1 MKRFKTIHVIQ
12 ITTLLFSI
20 TQIQSYGQTMF
31 ATSPDSI
38 RIAYEIRGDK
48 APALVFVHGWSCDRS
63 YWKNQVEPLSG
74 SHKIV
79 NIDLA
84 GHGESGLGRRAWTM
98 EAFGADVA
106 AVVRKLGLKNVIMI
120 GHSMG
125 SCVIA
130 EAARQLPRGTVAGL
144 IFVDQYKQLHTPPSP
159 EEIQAFAARLET
171 NFVDSVAA
179 FVRRI
184 FHPDTD
190 SSLVEI
196 VAKDMSSA
204 PPAVALEAFRST
216 WTYSN
221 QITHTLEELKLP
233 VIFIN
238 SDNRP
243 TDKTSMDRYGVQ
255 VMIMPGVGHFLMM
268 EDPEKFNLLLKSAI
282 SKIVQ

>member
-1 MKRFKTIHVIQ
+1 MKRFNLIRVIQ
-12 ITTLLFSI
+12 ITTLLFLNS
-20 TQIQSYGQTMF
+20 QIQSYGQTMF

-48 APALVFVHGWSCDRS
+48 TPVLVFVHGWSCDRS
-63 YWKNQVEPLSG
+63 YWQDQLVPLSG

-84 GHGESGLGRRAWTM
+84 GHGESGLGRKAWTM

-106 AVVRKLGLKNVIMI
+106 AVVKKLGLKNVIMI

-125 SCVIA
+125 GCVIA
-130 EAARQLPRGTVAGL
+130 EAARQLPRDIVAGL
-144 IFVDQYKQLHTPPSP
+144 VFVDQYKQLHTPPTP
-159 EEIQAFAARLET
+159 GDIQAFAARFEM
-171 NFVDSVAA
+171 NFADSVAA
-179 FVRRI
+179 FVRRM
-184 FHPDTD
+184 FDPKSD
-190 SSLVEI
+190 SSLVER
-196 VAKDMSSA
+196 VAMDMSSA

-216 WTYSN
+216 WSYSSHV
-221 QITHTLEELKLP
+221 TRTLEELKLP

-243 TDKTSMDRYGVQ
+243 TDIPSIERYGVQ

-268 EDPEKFNLLLKSAI
+268 ENPEKFNLLLKSAI